1 MQHKMTIQK
10 KTSNGVK
17 KTSRWGL
24 HSQKNFLILSHRI
37 NKRQKPRGVPIG
49 ERLKD

>member
-1 MQHKMTIQK
+1 MNKCDINATQNDDTK
-10 KTSNGVK
+10 KNFK
-17 KTSRWGL
+17 WGL